1 MINLPW
7 RIVKKTTNAASSD
20 MSPSGQRRLGPITMA
35 MFPVVIFVISWYC
48 ANSCRKASRYLE
60 SHMERTLLINREI
73 IERKAETKRP
83 CNVLQKGFSYFRVAL

>member
-1 MINLPW
+1 MGVKKLHVLINLPW

-60 SHMERTLLINREI
+60 SHMERTLLINRKGEI
-73 IERKAETKRP
+73 LERK
-83 CNVLQKGFSYFRVAL
+83 